1 MLTKTIT
8 EIKVITKAEVDL
20 QVVLMVV
27 FLIVFLVLLVAL
39 EEEVAEKISHVRSI
53 SGMIILLLDAKIDST
68 KILF

>member
-27 FLIVFLVLLVAL
+27 FLIVFLLLLVAL
-39 EEEVAEKISHVRSI
+39 EEVAEKISHVRSI
-53 SGMIILLLDAKIDST
+53 SSMIILLLDAKIDST